1 MTDPHTIGRVT
12 ILHGDDTL
20 AIEKALS
27 ELLKNAGLA
36 DGNTD
41 LNLTTLDGCSF
52 EDEAIATAASAM
64 PMFGNQ
70 RVVVLK
76 NPQAHEKKERDIE
89 KDAGKTKEAEKKK
102 HERFLSLISNL
113 SQTTHL
119 VIVLNDEF
127 KTGKSGPWVELGKLK
142 WLEDWA
148 RNTNTPPIS
157 FKLPALRAMPQWI
170 AEETARQGGTITPA
184 AASRLNLLF
193 GNETQILWQEIGKLL
208 TYVDGKHAIDV
219 KDVDTLCAYG
229 GLGNIFE
236 MMDAI
241 SEGKSAI
248 ALKHYHQLLE
258 QQDIL
263 SIFPMVVRQYRLLI
277 LTREILE
284 EHGNLNI
291 IAHELRLPDFVADK
305 LILQSRRF
313 KMARLE
319 TIYHQLLEMD
329 CTAKNGGMELET
341 ALDVFIAEVGKG

>member
-1 MTDPHTIGRVT
+1 MTDLQTTGTVT

-27 ELLKNAGLA
+27 DLLKKAGLM
-36 DGNTD
+36 DGSAD

-52 EDEAIATAASAM
+52 EDDAIATSVSAM

-70 RVVVLK
+70 RMVVLK
-76 NPQAHEKKERDIE
+76 NPQASVKKGGDPE
-89 KDAGKTKEAEKKK
+89 KDAEKKKEAEKKK
-102 HERFLSLISNL
+102 HERFLNLISNL
-113 SQTTHL
+113 PQSTHL
-119 VIVLNDEF
+119 VIVLSDEF
-127 KTGKSGPWVELGKLK
+127 KTGKDGPWVELKKNK
-142 WLEDWA
+142 WLEEWA
-148 RNTNTPPIS
+148 NNAKTPPIT

-170 AEETARQGGTITPA
+170 AEETVRQGGKITPSA
-184 AASRLNLLF
+184 AARLTMLF
-193 GNETQILWQEIGKLL
+193 GNETQILGQEISKLL
-208 TYVDGKHAIDV
+208 VYVEGKRAIDIR
-219 KDVDTLCAYG
+219 DVDTLCAYG

-241 SEGKSAI
+241 SEGKPSI

-258 QQDIL
+258 QQDIV
-263 SIFPMVVRQYRLLI
+263 SIYPMVVRQFRLLI

-291 IAHELRLPDFVADK
+291 IAHELKVPEFVADK

-313 KMARLE
+313 TMPRLE
-319 TIYHQLLEMD
+319 AIYHQLLEMD

-341 ALDVFIAEVGKG
+341 ALDVFIAELGKS

>member
-1 MTDPHTIGRVT
+1 MTEPQTTGKVT

-27 ELLKNAGLA
+27 ELLKKAGLA
-36 DGNTD
+36 DGRMD

-64 PMFGNQ
+64 PMFGSQ

-76 NPQAHEKKERDIE
+76 NPQAPVKKERDTE
-89 KDAGKTKEAEKKK
+89 KDAGKTKDAEKIK
-102 HERFLSLISNL
+102 HERFLSLISTL
-113 SQTTHL
+113 PQTTHL
-119 VIVLNDEF
+119 VIVLDDEF
-127 KTGKSGPWVELGKLK
+127 KTGKGGPWMVLGKLK

-148 RNTNTPPIS
+148 RIANTPPVT
-157 FKLPALRAMPQWI
+157 FKLPAPRAMPQWI
-170 AEETARQGGTITPA
+170 TEETTRQGGKITPA
-184 AASRLNLLF
+184 AASQLSQLF
-193 GNETQILWQEIGKLL
+193 GNATQILGLEIGKLL
-208 TYVDGKHAIDV
+208 IFVDGKRAIDV
-219 KDVDTLCAYG
+219 SDVEKLCAYG

-241 SEGKSAI
+241 SEGKPAI

-258 QQDIL
+258 LQDIL
-263 SIFPMVVRQYRLLI
+263 SIFPMVVRQFRLLI

-313 KMARLE
+313 TMARLE
-319 TIYHQLLEMD
+319 AIYHQLLEMD

-341 ALDVFIAEVGKG
+341 ALDVFITELGKS

>member
-1 MTDPHTIGRVT
+1 MTNPQTTGKVT

-20 AIEKALS
+20 AMEIALS
-27 ELLKNAGLA
+27 GLLKKAGLA
-36 DGNTD
+36 DGSTD
-41 LNLTTLDGCSF
+41 LNLTTLEGCSF

-64 PMFGNQ
+64 PMFGTQ

-76 NPQAHEKKERDIE
+76 NPQVPVKKGRDAE
-89 KDAGKTKEAEKKK
+89 KDVGKTQETEKKK

-113 SQTTHL
+113 PQTTHL
-119 VIVLNDEF
+119 VIELTDEF
-127 KTGKSGPWVELGKLK
+127 KTGKGGPWVELGKLK

-148 RNTNTPPIS
+148 RNANTPPTS

-170 AEETARQGGTITPA
+170 AEETTRQGGTITPA
-184 AASRLNLLF
+184 AATRLSFLF
-193 GNETQILWQEIGKLL
+193 GNETQVLAQEIGKLL
-208 TYVDGKHAIDV
+208 TYVDGQHVIDV

-263 SIFPMVVRQYRLLI
+263 SIFPMVVRQFRLLI

-284 EHGNLNI
+284 EHGNLNV

-313 KMARLE
+313 TMARLE
-319 TIYHQLLEMD
+319 AIYHQLLEMD

-341 ALDVFIAEVGKG
+341 ALYVFIAAVGKG